1 MSSFS
6 IVKKTLAASPMVFK
20 TKTKNRANKKNPEAG
35 KSGALGKKLEL
46 KSQQGG
52 RVLPPALLPSGGLF
66 TPECT
71 STPLGP
77 SSPPHSVQNDPFPL
91 PLQGKG
97 LAPPPGESLPKCPLA
112 QDFPRDNLSRDW
124 PPHLPADH
132 LVAENHSPPLQWL
145 LPLPQVIPL
154 KGNKLRLCASSGKP
168 C

>member
-1 MSSFS
+1 MTANSILKKFEFS
-6 IVKKTLAASPMVFK
+6 LFFHLTGFCVKLFHCE
-20 TKTKNRANKKNPEAG
+20 KNIGSLSNGVQNKKQKHSKQKKNPEAG

-77 SSPPHSVQNDPFPL
+77 SFPPHSVQNDPFPL

-112 QDFPRDNLSRDW
+112 QDFPRDNLSRDC
-124 PPHLPADH
+124 A
-132 LVAENHSPPLQWL
+132 SPP
-145 LPLPQVIPL
+145 
-154 KGNKLRLCASSGKP
+154 P